1 MKDSLT
7 STKSFFLRLDDKMV
21 EFKKRNMDLRKR
33 IEHLERYSR
42 DFNNRVIGVDQ
53 DEGEECMALVLNILT
68 LLGFEDA

>member
-1 MKDSLT
+1 
-7 STKSFFLRLDDKMV
+7 MV

-42 DFNNRVIGVDQ
+42 DFNNRVIGVDE
-53 DEGEECMALVLNILT
+53 DDGEECMALVLNILT